1 MGDVG
6 FFLPNDMKKVCFIT
20 SHLKSGSDVLY
31 NILDQNPRVQ
41 GFHLDHPYYDMPTI
55 WNLTQQKHKN
65 DTQAAIYL
73 DELFFNYWL
82 QTKDAYKYCKFI
94 YVIRPPEQTLNEL
107 IRIYKPQ
114 AACNYYCY
122 RLRRMCEMAKRTPGA
137 VFLTYEDILTGRG
150 LPLVE
155 QYLGLKQKLEMI
167 PTEKGTSANL
177 VPLGLVLHADKA
189 FNRYFQ
195 FLRSQPLV
203 FYK

>member
-1 MGDVG
+1 MGDVD
-6 FFLPNDMKKVCFIT
+6 FFLPDDMKKVLFLT

-31 NILDQNPRVQ
+31 HILDQNPRVQ
-41 GFHLDHPYYDMPTI
+41 GFRSGFPYYDMPTI
-55 WNLTQQKHKN
+55 LALTQQRHKLDN
-65 DTQAAIYL
+65 QAAIYM
-73 DELFFNYWL
+73 DELLYNFWL
-82 QTKDAYKYCKFI
+82 QTKDAYKHCKFI

-107 IRIYKPQ
+107 VRIYKPQ

-137 VFLTYEDILTGRG
+137 VLLTWEDIETGRG

-155 QYLGLKQKLEMI
+155 RYLGLKQPLEMM
-167 PTEKGTSANL
+167 PMKKGASTNL
-177 VPLGLVLHADKA
+177 VPLELVRHADVA
-189 FNRYFQ
+189 FNRYYH